1 VKCSDDIKR
10 HNMQHLPPLIYDLAL
25 VLIAAAVISLIFK
38 WLKQP
43 VVLGYIIAG
52 FFVGPN
58 FKVFPSVVEIESVK
72 IWAEIGVLF
81 LLFGLGLEFS
91 FKKLLKVGG
100 VAVITALSGVGMTML
115 TGFLIGKL
123 FLGWSMID
131 CLFLGGILAI
141 ASTTIIIK
149 AFDELGV
156 KSQKFSGI
164 VMGVLVVE
172 DIVAVVLM
180 VVLSTVA
187 ISRTFQGVEMMISVL
202 KLLFFLILW
211 FLSGIYIL
219 PSLLKSLRRLLSE
232 ETLLIV
238 SLALCFMMVVLATM
252 AGFSP
257 ALGAFIMGSILAETT
272 KAEKIEHLLKPLQ
285 SLFGAIFFVSVGM
298 LIDPKML
305 VTHAVP
311 IGLATLVLLFGK
323 PFFVVLG
330 ALVSGQPLKVA
341 VQSGMSLSQIGEFS
355 FIIATLGLTLGV
367 TSDFLYPIAVAVSVI
382 TTFTTPFMIRLSG
395 PFYQLLERKLPA
407 KWMEKL
413 NNYSLGALKVNE
425 ASDWKKILRFY
436 FSNTLIFSVLIIT
449 IILVTTRYLYPL
461 MPDNEWRGI
470 ITTLLTMI
478 LLAPFLWA
486 LAFRTK
492 NRAEFAKLWQ
502 KPSQRGPLMALMIS
516 RLVLALFYIG
526 FLFQTMY
533 SAWVAL
539 IGVLVTSFFLVL
551 FRTKIQTFYSKIELR
566 FLSNLNQRDAQLN
579 RTATID
585 TPWDSHMAVIELHAG
600 LPFIGMPLMESKLRE
615 AFGINIAVIRRDGLI
630 INVPNRTERLYP
642 NDVLSVIGT
651 DEQLRKFE
659 EHIELSLKK
668 TAEPN
673 VHTEVSLHHFTI
685 GKQSTFIGK
694 SIRETSIRELTH
706 GLVVGVE
713 RGGERILNPE
723 SDLVFELFDMV
734 WLVGDERRIQVIIN
748 KESE

>member
-1 VKCSDDIKR
+1 
-10 HNMQHLPPLIYDLAL
+10 MQHLSPLIYDLAL
-25 VLIAAAVISLIFK
+25 VLIAAAIISLIFK

-52 FFVGPN
+52 FLIGPN

-100 VAVITALSGVGMTML
+100 VAVITALTGVGMTML
-115 TGFLIGKL
+115 VGFLIGRL
-123 FLGWSMID
+123 FLDWSNID
-131 CLFLGGILAI
+131 SLFLGGILAI

-149 AFDELGV
+149 AFDELGG

-164 VMGVLVVE
+164 VMGVLVLE

-180 VVLSTVA
+180 VILSTVS
-187 ISRTFQGVEMMISVL
+187 ISRTFQGMEMIISVF

-219 PSLLKSLRRLLSE
+219 PSLLKRLRRLLSE

-238 SLALCFMMVVLATM
+238 SLALCFLIVVLATM

-257 ALGAFIMGSILAETT
+257 ALGAFIMGSILAETA
-272 KAEKIEHLLKPLQ
+272 KAEKIEHVLKPLK

-305 VTHAVP
+305 VEHTLP
-311 IGLATLVLLFGK
+311 IALATLVLLFVK
-323 PFFVVLG
+323 PFFATLG

-355 FIIATLGLTLGV
+355 FIIATLGLTLQV

-382 TTFTTPFMIRLSG
+382 TTFTTPFMIRLSV
-395 PFYQLLERKLPA
+395 PVYKSLERRLPK
-407 KWMEKL
+407 KWINKL
-413 NNYSLGALKVNE
+413 NDYSLGASKVNE

-436 FSNTLIFSVLIIT
+436 FTNTVIFSVVIIT
-449 IILVTTRYLYPL
+449 IILLTTKYLYPF
-461 MPDNEWRGI
+461 MPDNESRGI
-470 ITTLLTMI
+470 ITTLLTLI
-478 LLAPFLWA
+478 LLAPFLCA

-533 SAWVAL
+533 SAWVSLA
-539 IGVLVTSFFLVL
+539 GVLITTLFLLL
-551 FRTKIQTFYSKIELR
+551 FRNRIQAFYGRIELR
-566 FLSNLNQRDAQLN
+566 FLSNLNQREEHLSL
-579 RTATID
+579 RTDIE
-585 TPWDSHMAVIELHAG
+585 TPWDSHMAILELHAG
-600 LPFIGMPLMESKLRE
+600 LPFIGMTLMDSKLRE
-615 AFGINIAVIRRDGLI
+615 TYGINIAIIRRNGLI
-630 INVPNRTERLYP
+630 INVPSRTERLYP

-651 DEQLRKFE
+651 DEQLRKV
-659 EHIELSLKK
+659 EHLIEISRDR
-668 TAEPN
+668 AFVEPRI
-673 VHTEVSLHHFTI
+673 HTEISLHQFTI
-685 GKQSTFIGK
+685 GRQSTFIGK
-694 SIRETSIRELTH
+694 SIRETAIRERSH

-713 RGGERILNPE
+713 RNGERILSPE
-723 SDLVFELFDMV
+723 SDLVFEKYDTV
-734 WLVGDERRIQVIIN
+734 WLVGDEKRIQVIIN
-748 KESE
+748 KQSE

>member
-1 VKCSDDIKR
+1 
-10 HNMQHLPPLIYDLAL
+10 MQHLSPLIYDLAL
-25 VLIAAAVISLIFK
+25 VLIVAAVISLIFK

-58 FKVFPSVVEIESVK
+58 FNVFPSVVEIDSVK

-100 VAVITALSGVGMTML
+100 VAVITALTGVGMTML
-115 TGFLIGKL
+115 VGFLIGKI
-123 FLGWSMID
+123 LGWNNMD

-187 ISRTFQGVEMMISVL
+187 VSRSFQGIEMAISVL

-219 PSLLKSLRRLLSE
+219 PSLLKQLRRLLNE

-238 SLALCFMMVVLATM
+238 SLALCFLMVVLATM

-272 KAEKIEHLLKPLQ
+272 KAEKIEHGLKSLQ

-305 VTHAVP
+305 VVHALP
-311 IGLATLVLLFGK
+311 ILLATLVLLFGK

-355 FIIATLGLTLGV
+355 FIIATLGLTLNV

-395 PFYQLLERKLPA
+395 PFYQLLERRLPR
-407 KWMEKL
+407 KWINKL
-413 NNYSLGALKVNE
+413 NNYSLGALKVTE

-436 FSNTLIFSVLIIT
+436 FTNTVIFSVVIIT
-449 IILVTTRYLYPL
+449 IILVTTKYLYPI

-470 ITTLLTMI
+470 ITTLLTLI
-478 LLAPFLWA
+478 LLSPFLWA

-516 RLVLALFYIG
+516 RLVLALFYLG

-539 IGVLVTSFFLVL
+539 AGVLITTLFLL
-551 FRTKIQTFYSKIELR
+551 AFRNRIQKFYSRIELR
-566 FLSNLNQRDAQLN
+566 FLSNLNQREAQLN
-579 RTATID
+579 LTTAIE
-585 TPWDSHMAVIELHAG
+585 TPWDSHMAILEMHAG

-615 AFGINIAVIRRDGLI
+615 TFGINIAVIRRDGLI
-630 INVPNRTERLYP
+630 INVPNRNERLYP

-659 EHIELSLKK
+659 EYIASSLQK
-668 TAEPN
+668 TVEPTFQ
-673 VHTEVSLHHFTI
+673 TEISLHHFTI
-685 GKQSTFIGK
+685 VQQSEFIGK
-694 SIRETSIRELTH
+694 SIRETAIREVTH

-713 RGGERILNPE
+713 RNGERILNPE
-723 SDLVFELFDMV
+723 SDLVFELDDTV
-734 WLVGDERRIQVIIN
+734 WLVGNEKRIQVIIN
-748 KESE
+748 KQAE

>member
-1 VKCSDDIKR
+1 
-10 HNMQHLPPLIYDLAL
+10 MQHLSPLIYDLAL
-25 VLIAAAVISLIFK
+25 VLIVAAVISLIFK

-43 VVLGYIIAG
+43 VVLGHIIAG

-58 FKVFPSVVEIESVK
+58 FNVFPSVVEIDSVK

-100 VAVITALSGVGMTML
+100 VAVITALTGVGMTML
-115 TGFLIGKL
+115 VGFLIGKI
-123 FLGWSMID
+123 LGWNNMD

-187 ISRTFQGVEMMISVL
+187 VSRSFQGIEMAISVL

-211 FLSGIYIL
+211 FLSGIYFL
-219 PSLLKSLRRLLSE
+219 PSLLKQLRRLLNE

-238 SLALCFMMVVLATM
+238 SLALCFLMVVLATM

-272 KAEKIEHLLKPLQ
+272 KAEKIEHGLKSLQ

-305 VTHAVP
+305 VVHALP
-311 IGLATLVLLFGK
+311 ILLATVVLLFGK

-330 ALVSGQPLKVA
+330 ALVSGQPLKIA

-355 FIIATLGLTLGV
+355 FIIATLGLTLNV

-395 PFYQLLERKLPA
+395 PFYQLLERRLPA
-407 KWMEKL
+407 KWINKL
-413 NNYSLGALKVNE
+413 NNYSLGALKVTE

-436 FSNTLIFSVLIIT
+436 FTNTVIFSVLIIT
-449 IILVTTRYLYPL
+449 IILLTTKYLYPI

-470 ITTLLTMI
+470 ITTLLTLI
-478 LLAPFLWA
+478 LLSPFLWA

-516 RLVLALFYIG
+516 RLVLALFYLG

-539 IGVLVTSFFLVL
+539 AGVLITTLFLVA
-551 FRTKIQTFYSKIELR
+551 FRNRIQKFYSKIELR
-566 FLSNLNQRDAQLN
+566 FLSNLNQREAELN
-579 RTATID
+579 LVTSIE
-585 TPWDSHMAVIELHAG
+585 TPWDSHMALIELHAG

-615 AFGINIAVIRRDGLI
+615 TFGINIAVIRRDGMI
-630 INVPNRTERLYP
+630 INVPNRDERLYP

-659 EHIELSLKK
+659 EYIVSSLQK
-668 TAEPN
+668 TVEPTFQ
-673 VHTEVSLHHFTI
+673 TEISLHHFTI
-685 GKQSTFIGK
+685 GQLSDFIGK
-694 SIRETSIRELTH
+694 SIRETAIREVTH

-713 RGGERILNPE
+713 RNGERLLNPE
-723 SDLVFELFDMV
+723 SDLVFELYDTV
-734 WLVGDERRIQVIIN
+734 WLVGNEKRIQVIIN
-748 KESE
+748 KQAE